1 MEARGE
7 MTAHEILKAA
17 QALGEERGWHEKG
30 VVARDGVGVCIM
42 GASNVV
48 ATGDPRKRPRR
59 LAPEHMKALRALAKC
74 AGARDFTFISWWW
87 DVASPAERE
96 RVLDRAIEV
105 TAPAEAAGR

>member
-17 QALGEERGWHEKG
+17 KAVGEERGWYRGRGHPNG
-30 VVARDGVGVCIM
+30 SVCIM
-42 GASNVV
+42 V
-48 ATGDPRKRPRR
+48 ALNIVAGSPRR
-59 LAPEHMKALRALAKC
+59 PATDSCEHMKAMKAFAKC

-105 TAPAEAAGR
+105 TDRAEAAVR